1 MIIPKNKAYRRLDRS
16 KLNHYGDLCRR
27 IRESLGL
34 TIREM
39 SELTGYAN
47 TTIINFENGENNNL
61 LLYMYYINLEEEINN
76 NLFSKE
82 DMR

>member
-16 KLNHYGDLCRR
+16 KLNHYGDMCRR

-47 TTIINFENGENNNL
+47 TTLINFENGENNNL
-61 LLYMYYINLEEEINN
+61 LLYMYYMNLEQEELNDVE
-76 NLFSKE
+76 L
-82 DMR
+82 